1 MNFSISDYKV
11 GQRIDTPSKI
21 KLWERI
27 FKRTFGGL
35 DCAMRQYEK
44 YSATG
49 NWQSYKINGMIEYLD
64 ELTDRHYGKNHKDI
78 KLVAGTLA
86 TQFKKKFPSIHYLM
100 SNSLDSNAVL
110 DREFDTSPP
119 RLKIVTQKQ
128 TTTVDRLK
136 VHSTLKEFYAKIE
149 NFSIEEKKIIREN
162 FIIE

>member
-21 KLWERI
+21 KLWECI
-27 FKRTFGGL
+27 IKRTFGGL

-49 NWQSYKINGMIEYLD
+49 DWQSYKINGMIGYLD
-64 ELTDRHYGKNHKDI
+64 ELTDRHYGKNHIDI
-78 KLVAGTLA
+78 KRVAGTLA

-100 SNSLDSNAVL
+100 SSPLDSNAVF
-110 DREFDTSPP
+110 DRDLNISPP

-128 TTTVDRLK
+128 TTTMDRPK
-136 VHSTLKEFYAKIE
+136 VY
-149 NFSIEEKKIIREN
+149 SILSELYSKNLSVEESK
-162 FIIE
+162 FIGEILING